1 MLGYT
6 IQVGN
11 LSPRP
16 SISLIPVATPT
27 LFSCTGIPACP
38 EERRVYPENRRPCAT
53 VTTHLH
59 RDSCPPTKTSF
70 LYLFRRFAPRNL
82 PAAPPQLVLQSLH
95 ASEHASGPLAL
106 LRRNL
111 PCLMAHRPPGV
122 PRVRRRNVHRF
133 RCLWR
138 HGSVAPMENAPRP
151 LANRFRDRLRF
162 DDDNLRPCILPP
174 RPPHQIT

>member
-16 SISLIPVATPT
+16 IFPVAMMP
-27 LFSCTGIPACP
+27 FSSTGIPAYP
-38 EERRVYPENRRPCAT
+38 EERRVYPENRRDRAT

-59 RDSCPPTKTSF
+59 RDSCLKQQLRSCAF
-70 LYLFRRFAPRNL
+70 FADSPHA

-122 PRVRRRNVHRF
+122 PRVRRRN
-133 RCLWR
+133 
-138 HGSVAPMENAPRP
+138 
-151 LANRFRDRLRF
+151 
-162 DDDNLRPCILPP
+162 
-174 RPPHQIT
+174 